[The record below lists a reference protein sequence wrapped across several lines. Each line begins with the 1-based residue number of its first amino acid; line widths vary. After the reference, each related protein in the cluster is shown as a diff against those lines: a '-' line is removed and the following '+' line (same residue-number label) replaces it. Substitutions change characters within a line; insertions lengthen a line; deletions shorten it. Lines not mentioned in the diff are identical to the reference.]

1 MIQIT
6 PSGPPTRG
14 EIQAMAGVLA
24 RRYGPR
30 AGGIARNFVLEHE
43 VIGDHARAAIWD
55 EVCAYLEQTA
65 PPPTLS

>member
-1 MIQIT
+1 MTQIA
-6 PSGPPTRG
+6 PSAPPAAN

-30 AGGIARNFVLEHE
+30 ASDVARNFVLEHE

-55 EVCAYLEQTA
+55 EVCAHLQQSA